1 MGSGFDAIQNVILG
15 MADWLCW
22 GVIVYAGAN
31 WMLGNRN
38 TALQHLMGAAF
49 GFELV
54 IHAAQIV
61 KWLKGL

>member
-1 MGSGFDAIQNVILG
+1 MGSGFEAIASVIMGLG
-15 MADWLCW
+15 EWLCW

-49 GFELV
+49 GFELI
-54 IHAAQIV
+54 IHAEQIV
-61 KWLKGL
+61 DWLKSL